1 MFDCASATDLAGRPR
16 ERGQQM
22 FTDPEDKE
30 RFPE

>member
-1 MFDCASATDLAGRPR
+1 MFGCTSGADLARHG